1 VIFSRRFFFY
11 FNKRRRAETLYHFWY
26 GVFFWG
32 HSCWVRAACS
42 SLTGLVTLFT
52 RGRDGERSAIKL
64 TQPTA
69 FEWLSQGFALLNT
82 FLLAFKRRT
91 CPQIFQRDI
100 LQLISV
106 EKINKPRRHF
116 VVILELVWGGE
127 RDAVPSAKA
136 VRCLCFWQP
145 HVSIGIGPRV
155 VHSEAP

>member
-1 VIFSRRFFFY
+1 M
-11 FNKRRRAETLYHFWY
+11 
-26 GVFFWG
+26 
-32 HSCWVRAACS
+32 
-42 SLTGLVTLFT
+42 
-52 RGRDGERSAIKL
+52 ERSGIKL

-82 FLLAFKRRT
+82 CLLALKIRT

-116 VVILELVWGGE
+116 VVIPELVWGGE

-136 VRCLCFWQP
+136 VRRLCFWQP